1 MTALTRYDEACRA
14 LAEAKTLEEVR
25 GISDKMAAVQE
36 YARRANN
43 RQLEVDAAEMRLHA
57 DRRGG
62 ALLKE
67 IKEAGL
73 LSAGGRPTRPAET
86 GSTTE
91 PVSEA
96 DRPAPLPRGE
106 KVTLAELGIDK
117 KTSSRM
123 QKAAGI
129 AADAFDAMIA
139 RWRERALSEKGGINL
154 RAAIGTDSATDS
166 ERGNNLYETP
176 PEAMHALLA
185 VERFE
190 QVRTIWEPACGRGA
204 ICRVLEAAGHE
215 VVFTDLEDYS
225 RANADGELQ
234 EVGSFLETRWSD
246 AEQGIRG
253 PWRGALWTGE
263 RPTIITNPP
272 YGKVLNAFVAH
283 ALREH
288 RPPKMALLLNLNFL
302 CGFDDPDRNYVMDDC
317 PPARIHVFTRRL
329 PMMHRDGWAGPEA
342 ESRMNTAWF
351 VWERD
356 EDGDYSGARIV
367 NRVDWKDHQPAGE
380 DEERA
385 A

>member
-1 MTALTRYDEACRA
+1 MSGLARQPALSGQVVDPDAVDIGDLYGQARA
-14 LAEAKTLEEVR
+14 SLVESVRAQIECGRRLAEKKAALPHGAWLPWLRDNAGVL
-25 GISDKMAAVQE
+25 GFASDGTARKLMRAAG
-36 YARRANN
+36 AN
-43 RQLEVDAAEMRLHA
+43 R
-57 DRRGG
+57 
-62 ALLKE
+62 
-67 IKEAGL
+67 
-73 LSAGGRPTRPAET
+73 S
-86 GSTTE
+86 STTDL
-91 PVSEA
+91 SEA
-96 DRPAPLPRGE
+96 EAVAISR
-106 KVTLAELGIDK
+106 
-117 KTSSRM
+117 KTWGNGS
-123 QKAAGI
+123 
-129 AADAFDAMIA
+129 D
-139 RWRERALSEKGGINL
+139 L
-154 RAAIGTDSATDS
+154 RAAVGTDSAPAA

-185 VERFE
+185 VERFD

-204 ICRVLEAAGHE
+204 ICRVLEAAGHK
-215 VVFTDLEDYS
+215 VVFTDLEDYG

-272 YGKVLNAFVAH
+272 YGRVLNAFVAH

-302 CGFDDPDRNYVMDDC
+302 CGFDDPDRNFVMDDC

-356 EDGDYSGARIV
+356 EHGDYSGARIV

-380 DEERA
+380 EA
-385 A
+385 T